1 MFIRSLITSACLILL
16 LAGLGTRDASAF
28 TGVTN
33 LTYTVS
39 SGVLSGYSD
48 TFKDPGDPNSGS
60 ICVRYVQDEVGN
72 LYCVEY
78 LYLEY
83 YVAVVGTLYE
93 PGFSQYSSSSSVGWL
108 IADVGYS
115 VNQPAG
121 GVWTAIGQ
129 HYALEDIYQCLWD
142 EVFGWVCYYVGTNTY
157 HFGDTEM
164 QVGVARC
171 STATV
176 NQAAINVTRSW
187 PAREPF
193 ERAVTIYCVGPDVL
207 TFGNY
212 NDSFGEIYTDFPN
225 PTNDP
230 CATRVYPQPDG
241 NSAGA
246 HSHPYFT
253 SAAQYKR
260 GAGCHGQNWYTPSPS
275 ELATLNQQNVN
286 FSDGD
291 IAAFRCQASP
301 LYVRSPNADSV
312 RKLQGTPSNCR
323 YSNVRVYP

>member
-1 MFIRSLITSACLILL
+1 MLL
-16 LAGLGTRDASAF
+16 LAGLGTRDALAY

-48 TFKDPGDPNSGS
+48 TFKDPGDLNSAS
-60 ICVRYVQDEVGN
+60 VCTRYVQDEVGN

-83 YVAVVGTLYE
+83 YAAVVGTLYD
-93 PGFSQYSSSSSVGWL
+93 PDFSQYSNASNVGWL

-121 GVWTAIGQ
+121 GVWTADGQ

-142 EVFGWVCYYVGTNTY
+142 NVSGWICYYSGTNVY
-157 HFGDTEM
+157 HFGDTEL

-171 STATV
+171 STTTV
-176 NQAAINVTRSW
+176 NQAATNVTLSW

-193 ERAVTIYCVGPDVL
+193 ERAVTMYCVGPDVL
-207 TFGNY
+207 TFGYY
-212 NDSFGEIYTDFPN
+212 NDSFGAVYPEFPD

-230 CATRVYPQPDG
+230 CATKTYPQSDG

-246 HSHPYFT
+246 HSHPYFKT
-253 SAAQYKR
+253 AAEFQR
-260 GAGCHGQNWYTPSPS
+260 GIGCHGQKWLTPTQP
-275 ELATLNQQNVN
+275 ELDALNRDNAN
-286 FSDGD
+286 FSEGD
-291 IAAFRCQASP
+291 ISAYRCQASP

-312 RKLQGTPSNCR
+312 RKLQGTPGSCK
-323 YSNVRVYP
+323 YSNVRIYP